1 MKTKKFPF
9 TLSGLSD
16 YLDYMGEYNNGEYL
30 SVLLQ
35 GKKMCKISSY
45 IYREL
50 CSMVKKKKNGN
61 KFYTIVSEVSLVA
74 RSYGLSVSVYGV
86 GYVVSV

>member
-1 MKTKKFPF
+1 MKAKKFPF
-9 TLSGLSD
+9 TLFGLSD
-16 YLDYMGEYNNGEYL
+16 YLDYMSEYNNAEYL
-30 SVLLQ
+30 SVLLHD
-35 GKKMCKISSY
+35 KKKCKISPY

-50 CSMVKKKKNGN
+50 CSMVNSLKNGN

-74 RSYGLSVSVYGV
+74 RSYGLSVSIYGV